1 MKNFNFTLWAVAN
14 VDRDT
19 AIVRIQFSLLIA
31 SRKLFGSDPG
41 NGTVF
46 QIQNIKL
53 NIVQQAVRRNIRK
66 RIHIPFSRG
75 GDFRKQINIVA
86 SELAPR
92 GKQRVRQVLNPL
104 FIKKLRRVFTVFKQR
119 HRAFFKETFS
129 LTGDQP

>member
-46 QIQNIKL
+46 
-53 NIVQQAVRRNIRK
+53 
-66 RIHIPFSRG
+66 
-75 GDFRKQINIVA
+75 
-86 SELAPR
+86 
-92 GKQRVRQVLNPL
+92 
-104 FIKKLRRVFTVFKQR
+104 
-119 HRAFFKETFS
+119 
-129 LTGDQP
+129 